1 MDKLHP
7 AHYAIISLA
16 VVAVL
21 LIVLLFLLKK
31 KTRLLSQQ
39 LVHLTTMLE
48 ITRKRLAR
56 LQEKHDKI
64 IAFQN
69 SLKTAELTTMLQK
82 PRLDAQSTASV
93 HTLSGKY
100 SRIRSL
106 AEKGLSVDEIAAI
119 LGVSTHEARQLVNL
133 SKLAQ

>member
-7 AHYAIISLA
+7 AHYATISLA
-16 VVAVL
+16 VVTVL
-21 LIVLLFLLKK
+21 LLVLLFLLKK
-31 KTRLLSQQ
+31 KTTLLSQQ
-39 LVHLTTMLE
+39 LVQLTTMLE

-64 IAFQN
+64 VAFQN

-82 PRLDAQSTASV
+82 PRLNAQSTASGP
-93 HTLSGKY
+93 TLSGKY
-100 SRIRSL
+100 SRIKSL